1 MLYTVF
7 IKQSDTRKEAQ
18 TMTTST
24 MTKQAI
30 TADILRSA
38 KEYISYWKHPAQR
51 RTVTRISDYCLTELY
66 CLGYDA
72 PSWET
77 RQTVRAILTDPAGSF
92 QIASY
97 DNDGD
102 PIISMKE
109 SPTN

>member
-1 MLYTVF
+1 M
-7 IKQSDTRKEAQ
+7 K
-18 TMTTST
+18 TST

-38 KEYISYWKHPAQR
+38 KEYIAYWKHPAQR
-51 RTVTRISDYCLTELY
+51 RTLTQISAYCLTELY

-72 PSWET
+72 PTWET
-77 RQTVRAILTDPAGSF
+77 RQAVRALLTDPAGSF
-92 QIASY
+92 QIVGY

-109 SPTN
+109 SRNS